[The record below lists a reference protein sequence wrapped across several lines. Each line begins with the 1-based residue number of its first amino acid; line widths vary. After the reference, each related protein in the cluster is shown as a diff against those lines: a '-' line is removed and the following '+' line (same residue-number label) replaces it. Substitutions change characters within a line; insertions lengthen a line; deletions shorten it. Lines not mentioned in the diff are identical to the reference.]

1 MVNMG
6 SFEKIDNMCREL
18 VNWNLKHD
26 MFPDIREFV
35 DQVIPVQP
43 PGYTGLK
50 DAALELLYAAL
61 AYRSDGYWSCDISHS
76 SRKLNEARTRWNAF
90 KGDLEGDK
98 LY

>member
-6 SFEKIDNMCREL
+6 SFEKIDNMCSQL
-18 VNWNLKHD
+18 VNWNLKYD
-26 MFPDIREFV
+26 KFPDVREFV
-35 DQVIPVQP
+35 DQVIPVEP

-61 AYRSDGYWSCDISHS
+61 AYRSDVYWACDMN
-76 SRKLNEARTRWNAF
+76 RARLNEAQTRWNAF
-90 KGDLEGDK
+90 KADLIGDK